1 MDAITICVQQK
12 SHSPVT
18 ELPGLVPEEDGH
30 DFYALPNEK
39 KLRQRDPGGGG
50 GGGGGG
56 QGSAVTLTFT
66 RILRVYCF
74 MCVGRP
80 MPWNV
85 N

>member
-50 GGGGGG
+50 EK
-56 QGSAVTLTFT
+56 VPRL
-66 RILRVYCF
+66 
-74 MCVGRP
+74 P
-80 MPWNV
+80 
-85 N
+85 